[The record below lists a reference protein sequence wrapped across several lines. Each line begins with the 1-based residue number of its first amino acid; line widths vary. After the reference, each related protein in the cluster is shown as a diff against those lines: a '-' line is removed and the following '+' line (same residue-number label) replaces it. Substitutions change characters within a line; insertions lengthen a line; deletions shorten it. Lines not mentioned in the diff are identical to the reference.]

1 MSNNKFS
8 ILFLFS
14 ILFSSTVILAQE
26 KDDLDTETV
35 TIIKPYSPTISD
47 AFKVK
52 ETPSLNDSVTL
63 SKKDIDYKIFS
74 IPVASTFTPSKGK
87 ATTVEKAKPIKLYDN
102 YATFGLGNY
111 TSILGELFSNF
122 QLSRT
127 DNAGFFFKHNS
138 SQGDIKDVFLDNKYY
153 NTSLDANYTS
163 RQKDASYRLD
173 FGAKH
178 QLFNWYGL
186 PSNFTDSNLLFIS
199 GIDPAQN
206 YFSGNLG
213 GSISV
218 EDSYFEKVSANVRYL
233 GDSYSSSEFNITAQP
248 EFSFPITDLNFK
260 LKAEVDYLNGKFT
273 TNYFNT
279 EAINYSFLNVGL
291 APSFL
296 YVDND
301 FTAALGVKGFVS
313 LDSEN
318 SETKLYIYP
327 NVQVSYRLLE
337 EMVIAYGGL
346 EGDLEQ
352 NSYYGFKE
360 ENLFVSPTLNITPT
374 SKLFDGYAGLKG
386 KLSNNFGYNVR
397 ASLAKENDKALFQ
410 SNTYKGM
417 SVDFKGYEFGNSF
430 NVVYDDL
437 ITLDVFAEVKVEVS
451 NNFTLGINADF
462 YAYET
467 DNQDEA
473 WNLPTLRA
481 SLFSN
486 FNITEKLYGG
496 VSLFYVGER
505 KDILTNSLTPLQN
518 PTIVTLD
525 SYLDANIN
533 LGYRI
538 TDRLAVF
545 VKGSNLLS
553 DNYQKWVNYPVQG
566 IQGLGGVTY
575 KFDW

>member
-1 MSNNKFS
+1 MSNYKFS
-8 ILFLFS
+8 ILLLS
-14 ILFSSTVILAQE
+14 ILFSSTAIFAQE

-35 TIIKPYSPTISD
+35 TIVKPYSPTISD

-52 ETPSLNDSVTL
+52 ETPTLNDSVTTT
-63 SKKDIDYKIFS
+63 KKNIDYKIFS
-74 IPVASTFTPSKGK
+74 VPVASTFTPSKGK

-111 TSILGELFSNF
+111 TSILGEFFSNF

-127 DNAGFFFKHNS
+127 DAAGFFFKHNS
-138 SQGDIKDVFLDNKYY
+138 SQGDIKDVYLDNKYY

-163 RQKDASYRLD
+163 RQKDVAYRLD

-186 PSNFTDSNLLFIS
+186 PSNFSENDSTFIS
-199 GIDPAQN
+199 NIDAAQN

-218 EDSYFEKVSANVRYL
+218 ENSYFEKVSANVRYL

-248 EFSFPITDLNFK
+248 EFAFPISDLNFK
-260 LKAEVDYLNGKFT
+260 LKADVDYLKGKFV
-273 TNYFNT
+273 TNYLDT
-279 EAINYSFLNVGL
+279 KGIDYSFLNVGI
-291 APSFL
+291 APSLL
-296 YVDND
+296 YVADD
-301 FTAALGVKGFVS
+301 FTAAFGAKGYVS

-318 SETKLYIYP
+318 SETKFYIYP
-327 NVQVSYRLLE
+327 NVQLSYRLLE

-346 EGDLEQ
+346 EGDLDQ

-360 ENLFVSPTLNITPT
+360 EYPFVSPTLDITPT
-374 SKLFDGYAGLKG
+374 SKIFDSYAGLKG
-386 KLSNNFGYNVR
+386 KLSNSFGYNVR

-410 SNTYKGM
+410 NNSYKGM
-417 SVDFKGYEFGNSF
+417 NADFKGYEFGNSF

-437 ITLDVFAEVKVEVS
+437 RTLDVFAEVKVEVS

-467 DNQDEA
+467 DKQEEA
-473 WNLPTLRA
+473 WNLPTLKA

-505 KDILTNSLTPLQN
+505 KDLLTNSFNLLQN
-518 PTIVTLD
+518 PEIITLD
-525 SYLDANIN
+525 SYLDANLH

-538 TDRLAVF
+538 TDRLSVF